1 MAIRRYL
8 ECFWAL
14 PVLAIPFGGDKALA
28 FEADSMSLPTAAAP
42 VFLEEMLVTAQKRE
56 QPLVD
61 VPIAISALSQQA
73 LDDLGVENL
82 QQASN
87 FIPGIRI
94 QEQSVAYTG
103 ISIRG
108 VTSDNS
114 APSQAPRVSVFQNGV
129 DISRAQGS
137 NIAVYDLERI
147 EVLRGPQGTLFG
159 RGAEVGALS
168 VLQHSAEDETSA
180 VLNVGVGSFDEKKVQ
195 GHINTPIVDGESAL
209 RLAYYRHKRDGY
221 VDNNSAE
228 ALGGIDT
235 AAVRLALNWQASDA
249 LRWQSWFNYQKDR
262 SDGTPFISFYYPEE
276 NFYRQANLSSE
287 HDLGSARNLWDVTV
301 RGDYDWQEYLS
312 ITSISAYR
320 TFENIENFD
329 ADGLSL
335 PILAYEN
342 TSTHEQFSQELRL
355 NFDSAEHWQGFA
367 GINYQWEKGSQELTQ
382 TFHEGYLLM
391 LPRVQAFVMS
401 PDEPFDYE
409 VLRSAPPLYESFA
422 PLTHLGP
429 VPLNPAMIEKQ
440 FDRVENHIADVF
452 VDATYSINDHW
463 QISAGLRLSYE
474 DLMTS
479 IETPSAPSPA
489 GLSLLPQACA
499 DGFLMQAQCSE
510 IGVLTARELSQSEQ
524 FWGGSGRILS
534 RYQFNAGWSSYLSYA
549 RGRRPN
555 VLAYDLHSNEDNLS
569 SETVDSF
576 EWGAKWHS
584 LDNRYSVDA
593 AAFYFRYSN
602 FVTAEN
608 NAMPIVQ
615 MEDNGEAISQGLELD
630 ARAALSEYWSA
641 FANVAYNDARITE
654 GAYDGFYFRLAPL
667 WTGAVGISHNHRLG
681 DWAVGLLTLTYSY
694 QSKTYYDDNNDANF
708 GENSQDGYGLANI
721 RYQLSSAEHWQLQ
734 VWVNNLADEEFIIDA
749 GNTGELF
756 GLSTYVPGAP
766 RMIGASV
773 GYSF

>member
-1 MAIRRYL
+1 MGIQHRL

-14 PVLAIPFGGDKALA
+14 PVLAIMLVGDKASAL
-28 FEADSMSLPTAAAP
+28 ETDSVSLPMSAAP
-42 VFLEEMLVTAQKRE
+42 LFLEEMLVTAQKRE
-56 QPLVD
+56 QRLAD

-114 APSQAPRVSVFQNGV
+114 APSQAPRVSVYQNGV
-129 DISRAQGS
+129 DISRAQGA
-137 NIAVYDLERI
+137 NIAIYDLQRI

-159 RGAEVGALS
+159 RGAEVGALNI
-168 VLQHSAEDETSA
+168 LQHSAEYETSTA
-180 VLNVGVGSFDEKKVQ
+180 LNIGAGSFDEKKVQ
-195 GHINTPIVDGESAL
+195 GHVNTPIVDGESAL
-209 RLAYYRHKRDGY
+209 RLAFYRHKRDGY
-221 VDNNSAE
+221 VENSGGE
-228 ALGGIDT
+228 ALGGVDT
-235 AAVRLALNWQASDA
+235 GAARLAFNWQPSDA
-249 LRWQSWFNYQKDR
+249 MRWQSWFNYQKDR
-262 SDGTPFISFYYPEE
+262 SEGTPFISFYYPEE
-276 NFYRQANLSSE
+276 DFYRQANLSTE
-287 HDLGSARNLWDVTV
+287 QDLGLERNLWDATV
-301 RGDYDWQEYLS
+301 RGDYEWQEHLS

-320 TFENIENFD
+320 TFENTENFD

-342 TSTHEQFSQELRL
+342 TTKHEQFSQELRL

-391 LPRVQAFVMS
+391 LPKVQAFVMN
-401 PDEPFDYE
+401 PDDPFNYDL
-409 VLRSAPPLYESFA
+409 LRSAPPLYEPFA
-422 PLTHLGP
+422 PLTHVGP

-440 FDRVENHIADVF
+440 FDRIENHVADIF
-452 VDATYSINDHW
+452 ADATYTINDHW
-463 QISAGLRLSYE
+463 QFSAGLRLSYE
-474 DLMTS
+474 DLTTS
-479 IETPSAPSPA
+479 TETPSAPSPA
-489 GLSLLPQACA
+489 GLSVISQTCA

-510 IGVLTARELSQSEQ
+510 TGVLTARQLSQSEQ

-534 RYQFNAGWSSYLSYA
+534 RYQFNDGWSSYLSYA
-549 RGRRPN
+549 RGRRPH

-576 EWGAKWHS
+576 EWGAKWQS
-584 LDNRYSVDA
+584 PDNRYSVDA
-593 AAFYFRYSN
+593 AAFYFSYSN
-602 FVTAEN
+602 FVTAKN

-615 MEDNGEAISQGLELD
+615 MEDDGEAISQGLELD
-630 ARAALSEYWSA
+630 ARAALSEHWST
-641 FANVAYNDARITE
+641 FANVAYNDARIVE

-667 WTGAVGISHNHRLG
+667 WSGAAGLSHNHRWG
-681 DWAVGLLTLTYSY
+681 DWAEGLLTLTYSY

-734 VWVNNLADEEFIIDA
+734 IWVNNLTDEEFIIDA

-766 RMIGASV
+766 RMVGASV